1 MSELLAKVAE
11 ILGIPETLV
20 QRSAEARAEASGNT
34 VEEILQSWAGGEAV
48 ASSAPV
54 EEAPVVE
61 ETPVEEVQE
70 EVVVAEETPVEE
82 VKEEVVVAEETPVV
96 QKAPTKVETV
106 IKKVSMANNTM
117 GIKLNADTTL
127 PRWLNYS
134 FMIIP
139 IFILIGMINTSGAQE
154 CGVNGI
160 LDVDRKSQQ
169 TVNCDGSPFEG
180 KGVAS
185 TNTVNYVAVGQ
196 QVYSGAAACAGCH
209 GANGGGGVGPSFIGG
224 ALYKTFPTCADHAKW
239 IQLGSAG
246 WQAEVGAAYG
256 AENTISIGGMPGFQ
270 GKLTEEEIMAVV
282 VFERVVFGGG
292 NTEEVLIDCGL
303 LETEEEDEE
312 NIEAVSTTP

>member
-11 ILGIPETLV
+11 ILGAPETLV

-34 VEEILQSWAGGEAV
+34 VEEVLQSWAGGEAI
-48 ASSAPV
+48 ASSALQAK
-54 EEAPVVE
+54 EEE
-61 ETPVEEVQE
+61 KE
-70 EVVVAEETPVEE
+70 EVVVAEKTPVVEE
-82 VKEEVVVAEETPVV
+82 EKEEVVVAEETPVV
-96 QKAPTKVETV
+96 EKTSKKVETV
-106 IKKVSMANNTM
+106 LKKVSMANNTM
-117 GIKLNADTTL
+117 GIKLNTDTTL
-127 PRWLNYS
+127 PRWLNLS

-139 IFILIGMINTSGAQE
+139 VFILIGMINTSGAQE

-256 AENTISIGGMPGFQ
+256 AEDTISIGGMPGFQ
-270 GKLTEEEIMAVV
+270 GKLTEEELMAVV

-292 NTEEVLIDCGL
+292 DTEEVLNDCGL
-303 LETEEEDEE
+303 LESEEDEE

>member
-1 MSELLAKVAE
+1 MGELLAKVAE
-11 ILGIPETLV
+11 ILGAPETLV

-34 VEEILQSWAGGEAV
+34 VEEVLQSWAGGEAI
-48 ASSAPV
+48 AASAPV
-54 EEAPVVE
+54 AEEA
-61 ETPVEEVQE
+61 
-70 EVVVAEETPVEE
+70 PVEE
-82 VKEEVVVAEETPVV
+82 VKEEVVAEEAPVEEVKEEVVAEEVPVAKSV
-96 QKAPTKVETV
+96 TTKVETV

-117 GIKLNADTTL
+117 GIKLNTETTL
-127 PRWLNYS
+127 PRWLNFS

-139 IFILIGMINTSGAQE
+139 VFILIGMINTSGAQE

-185 TNTVNYVAVGQ
+185 TNAVNYVAVGQ

-256 AENTISIGGMPGFQ
+256 AEDTISIGGMPGFQ
-270 GKLTEEEIMAVV
+270 GKLTEEELMAVV

-303 LETEEEDEE
+303 LETEEEE